1 MRRIS
6 ILLAVVASLTIAA
19 PTMASA
25 NRLRIETGGT
35 GVAELD
41 GPTSATLSASPGS
54 YAAVYVMARST
65 QHRSLDRVEMGFT
78 VASGGIVSGGAPRL
92 TVPIDED
99 GDGEW
104 DDFASI
110 DVFGCGA
117 PVANGVLQD
126 AVLVSTAN
134 PDCAVS
140 LNAGGTY
147 ANWDAF
153 ATAHPSWRTAVGQQP
168 FVIADWTADVTLT
181 GIDLN

>member
-25 NRLRIETGGT
+25 NRLRIETGG
-35 GVAELD
+35 GSAVVN
-41 GPTSATLSASPGS
+41 GPTSATLSATPGS

-65 QHRSLDRVEMGFT
+65 QGRSLDRVEMGFT
-78 VASGGIVSGGAPRL
+78 VASGGTVSGGAPRL
-92 TVPIDED
+92 TVPIDKD

-104 DDFASI
+104 DDFASL
-110 DVFGCGA
+110 DVFGCGGT
-117 PVANGVLQD
+117 VDSVGVVHG

-168 FVIADWTADVTLT
+168 FVIADWTAHVSLT